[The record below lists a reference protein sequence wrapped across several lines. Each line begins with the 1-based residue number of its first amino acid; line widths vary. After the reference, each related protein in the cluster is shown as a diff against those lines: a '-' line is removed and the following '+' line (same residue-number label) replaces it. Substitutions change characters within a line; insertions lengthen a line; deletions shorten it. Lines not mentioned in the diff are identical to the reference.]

1 MPSLKAD
8 VADITSQP
16 REIASIEG
24 EPILEEPNEER
35 APLELSTGDSELLN
49 KATDP
54 QINPD
59 ADPYDEKEAQL

>member
-1 MPSLKAD
+1 MPNPDATPD
-8 VADITSQP
+8 P
-16 REIASIEG
+16 IAKVEG

-35 APLELSTGDSELLN
+35 APLTLSGGGSELLN